1 MVRNSQRTQSQMKI
15 LITGGS
21 GLLATNWALA
31 ARAEHAVVLGLHNR
45 KISLRNVATL
55 VLELEAVNQLQASLA
70 AIKPDLVV
78 HTAGATSVEWCESF
92 PDEAHRINVT
102 LTANV
107 ARACSELAMPM
118 VLISTD
124 HLFEG
129 TAASVDEGCPLAPQ
143 NVYGRTKAEAE
154 QATLEGHSSALVV
167 RTNFFGWGT
176 GYRQSFSDRIVFQA
190 RAGQPLMLFEDVFFT
205 PILIEALVMAVQDLV
220 QTQAS
225 GILHIVGD
233 ERISKYEFGHAVVKQ
248 FGLDPSLIK
257 KSRIS
262 DQRDLVRRPRD
273 MSLSNAKACKL
284 LGRRLGSISAQLHA
298 LQLQENSGIA
308 RELQSL

>member
-1 MVRNSQRTQSQMKI
+1 MKI

-45 KISLRNVATL
+45 KISLRNVTTL
-55 VLELEAVNQLQASLA
+55 VIELEAANRLQASLA

-92 PDEAHRINVT
+92 PEEAHRINVT

-107 ARACSELAMPM
+107 ARACSALAVPM

-129 TAASVDEGCPLAPQ
+129 NAALVDEGCPPAPQ

-154 QATLEGHSSALVV
+154 QATLECHSAALVV

-176 GYRQSFSDRIVFQA
+176 GYRQSFSDRIIFQA
-190 RAGQPLMLFEDVFFT
+190 RAGQPLMLFVDVFFT

-233 ERISKYEFGHAVVKQ
+233 ERISKYEFGHAIVKQ
-248 FGLDPSLIK
+248 FGLDPSVIK
-257 KSRIS
+257 TSRIS

-284 LGRRLGSISAQLHA
+284 LGRRLGSISAQLLS
-298 LQLQENSGIA
+298 LQAQENSGRA

>member
-1 MVRNSQRTQSQMKI
+1 MRSSKRTQSQVKI
-15 LITGGS
+15 LVTGGS

-45 KISLRNVATL
+45 KILMRDVATQ
-55 VLELEAVNQLQASLA
+55 VLGLEAPNQLQASLA
-70 AIKPDLVV
+70 AIQPDLVV

-92 PDEAHRINVT
+92 PEEAHRINVN
-102 LTANV
+102 LTTNV
-107 ARACSELAMPM
+107 ACACSALKLAM

-124 HLFEG
+124 HLFVG
-129 TAASVDEGCPLAPQ
+129 ADAFVDEDCPPLPQ

-154 QATLEGHSSALVV
+154 RRTLECHPTALVV

-205 PILIEALVMAVQDLV
+205 PILIKTLVTAAQELV

-233 ERISKYEFGHAVVKQ
+233 ERISKHEFGHAVVNQ
-248 FGLDPSLIK
+248 FGLDPNLIK
-257 KSRIS
+257 ASRIS
-262 DQRDLVRRPRD
+262 NQRDLVRRPKD

-284 LGRRLGSISAQLHA
+284 LGRRLGSVSTHLHA
-298 LQLQENSGIA
+298 LQAQENAGVA

>member
-1 MVRNSQRTQSQMKI
+1 MRTSKRTQPQVKI

-21 GLLATNWALA
+21 GLLATNWALT
-31 ARAEHAVVLGLHNR
+31 ARAEHAVVLALHNR
-45 KISLRNVATL
+45 EISLRNVATV
-55 VLELEAVNQLQASLA
+55 VLELGAANRLQASLTA
-70 AIKPDLVV
+70 LMPDLVV

-92 PDEAHRINVT
+92 PEESHHINVN
-102 LTANV
+102 LTTNV
-107 ARACSELAMPM
+107 AGACSALKIPM

-124 HLFEG
+124 HLFAG
-129 TAASVDEGCPLAPQ
+129 TDALVDEGCPLAPQ

-154 QATLEGHSSALVV
+154 QRTLESHPSALVV

-176 GYRQSFSDRIVFQA
+176 GYRQSFSDRIIFQA

-205 PILIEALVMAVQDLV
+205 PILIETLVMAVQDLV

-248 FGLDPSLIK
+248 FGLDPSLIQT
-257 KSRIS
+257 SRIS

-273 MSLSNAKACKL
+273 MSLSNMKACKL
-284 LGRRLGSISAQLHA
+284 LGRGLGSISAQLQTLRA
-298 LQLQENSGIA
+298 QENSGMA